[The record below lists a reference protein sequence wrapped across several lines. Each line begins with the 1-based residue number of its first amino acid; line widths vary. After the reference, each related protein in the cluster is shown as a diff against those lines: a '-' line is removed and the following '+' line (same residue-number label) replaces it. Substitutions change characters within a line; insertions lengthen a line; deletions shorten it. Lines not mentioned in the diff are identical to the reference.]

1 MAKDKKDEEKV
12 AQTDSQGRTDA
23 QLEERKQVALKTQ
36 PIEAQKQTPSQ
47 IVNDGESTPTAKKTD
62 IPKENAIDRLFNER
76 IKQSEAEGKQIV
88 GMNPDTPEGQKRRK
102 RNAIIASIADG
113 LSAMSNLYFATKGAP
128 APSKEAVSI
137 SAVQRAQNEK
147 DRNTYLE
154 LLQSWRKRNSELLNN
169 YADYQSAIAK
179 NEISNRRLD
188 FEQEREARLY
198 AKDEAQ
204 RAYQAKLAELKERG
218 MDDLQAYREAQLAY
232 KNREL
237 EARKEY
243 WNQQYALGKARV
255 DKTGRNSTTTYTREN
270 VNGKSVITGKTT
282 TYE

>member
-1 MAKDKKDEEKV
+1 MTKEEEKKTE
-12 AQTDSQGRTDA
+12 QITPT
-23 QLEERKQVALKTQ
+23 EKQKPTEA
-36 PIEAQKQTPSQ
+36 IEAKIESPSEVVQ
-47 IVNDGESTPTAKKTD
+47 NANAKTEQPKAETSA
-62 IPKENAIDRLFNER
+62 PKENAIDRLLNDR
-76 IKQSEAEGKQIV
+76 IKQSEAEGKQIAAQD
-88 GMNPDTPEGQKRRK
+88 PDSPEQVKRRK
-102 RNAIIASIADG
+102 RNALIASIADG
-113 LSAMSNLYFATKGAP
+113 LSSMATMYSVAKGAP
-128 APSKEAVSI
+128 APSAAAPTLSE
-137 SAVQRAQNEK
+137 VQKVQNIK

-218 MDDLQAYREAQLAY
+218 MDDLQAYRQAQLAY

-243 WNQQYALGKARV
+243 WNKQYALGKARV
-255 DKTGRNSTTTYTREN
+255 DKIGRNSTTTYIRER
-270 VNGKSVITGKTT
+270 VNGKSVITGQTT

>member
-1 MAKDKKDEEKV
+1 MTKEEEIRNGRAADIRRAEPIKAKVESPSEVVQNANKAKV
-12 AQTDSQGRTDA
+12 
-23 QLEERKQVALKTQ
+23 EQ
-36 PIEAQKQTPSQ
+36 PKVDTPKA
-47 IVNDGESTPTAKKTD
+47 ST
-62 IPKENAIDRLFNER
+62 PKENAIDRLLNER
-76 IKQSEAEGKQIV
+76 IKQSEAEGRQIASQD
-88 GMNPDTPEGQKRRK
+88 PDSPEQVKRRK
-102 RNAIIASIADG
+102 RNALIASIADG
-113 LSAMSNLYFATKGAP
+113 LSSMATMYSVAKGAP
-128 APSKEAVSI
+128 APSAVAPTLSE
-137 SAVQRAQNEK
+137 VQREQNVK

-218 MDDLQAYREAQLAY
+218 MDDLKAYREAQLAY

-243 WNQQYALGKARV
+243 WANQTAIGRERV
-255 DKTGRNSTTTYTREN
+255 NKQGRDSNTTYTYRMEQ
-270 VNGKSVITGKTT
+270 GKPIMTGKEV
-282 TYE
+282 TYGK

>member
-1 MAKDKKDEEKV
+1 MTKEEEI
-12 AQTDSQGRTDA
+12 RN
-23 QLEERKQVALKTQ
+23 ERAADIRRAE
-36 PIEAQKQTPSQ
+36 PIEAKVESPSEAVQNANKAKVEQPKVDTPKA
-47 IVNDGESTPTAKKTD
+47 ST
-62 IPKENAIDRLFNER
+62 PKENAIDRLLNDR
-76 IKQSEAEGKQIV
+76 IKQSEAEGRQIASQD
-88 GMNPDTPEGQKRRK
+88 PDSPEQVKRRK
-102 RNAIIASIADG
+102 RNALIASIADG
-113 LSAMSNLYFATKGAP
+113 LSSMANMYFVSKGAP
-128 APSKEAVSI
+128 APSAVAPTLSE
-137 SAVQRAQNEK
+137 VQREQNVK

-204 RAYQAKLAELKERG
+204 RAYQTKLAELKERG

-243 WNQQYALGKARV
+243 WANQTAIGRERV
-255 DKTGRNSTTTYTREN
+255 NKQGRDSNTTYTYRMEQ
-270 VNGKSVITGKTT
+270 GKPIMTGKEV
-282 TYE
+282 TYGK

>member
-1 MAKDKKDEEKV
+1 MTEEEKKTEQAV
-12 AQTDSQGRTDA
+12 
-23 QLEERKQVALKTQ
+23 EQVVEQA
-36 PIEAQKQTPSQ
+36 AKQTTENTKPIGVKVEKPSQ
-47 IVNDGESTPTAKKTD
+47 VVQNANTKTEQPKAKVST
-62 IPKENAIDRLFNER
+62 PKENAIDRLLNER
-76 IKQSEAEGKQIV
+76 IKQSEAEGKQIAAQD
-88 GMNPDTPEGQKRRK
+88 PDSPEQVKRRK
-102 RNAIIASIADG
+102 RNALIASIADG
-113 LSAMSNLYFATKGAP
+113 LSSMATMYSVAKGAP
-128 APSKEAVSI
+128 APTAVAPTLSE
-137 SAVQRAQNEK
+137 VQREQNIK

-169 YADYQSAIAK
+169 YADYQSAVAK

-204 RAYQAKLAELKERG
+204 RAYQAKLTELKERG

-243 WNQQYALGKARV
+243 WNQQYSLGKARV
-255 DKTGRNSTTTYTREN
+255 DKTGRNSTTTYTHKV
-270 VNGKSVITGKTT
+270 VNGKPVTTEKTT

>member
-1 MAKDKKDEEKV
+1 MTEEEKKTE
-12 AQTDSQGRTDA
+12 QTAST
-23 QLEERKQVALKTQ
+23 EKQKPTEA
-36 PIEAQKQTPSQ
+36 IEAKIESPSEVVQ
-47 IVNDGESTPTAKKTD
+47 NANKVRTEQPKAEVST
-62 IPKENAIDRLFNER
+62 PKENAIDRLLNER
-76 IKQSEAEGKQIV
+76 IKQSEAEGKQIAAQD
-88 GMNPDTPEGQKRRK
+88 PDSPEQVKRRK
-102 RNAIIASIADG
+102 RNALIASIADG
-113 LSAMSNLYFATKGAP
+113 LSSMANMYFVSKGAP
-128 APSKEAVSI
+128 APTTVAPTLSE
-137 SAVQRAQNEK
+137 VQREQNVK

-169 YADYQSAIAK
+169 YADYQSAVAK

-204 RAYQAKLAELKERG
+204 RAYQAKLVELKERG

-243 WNQQYALGKARV
+243 WNQQYSLGKARV
-255 DKTGRNSTTTYTREN
+255 DKTGRNSTTTYTRKV
-270 VNGKSVITGKTT
+270 VNGKPVITGKTT

>member
-1 MAKDKKDEEKV
+1 MAEEKKKTE
-12 AQTDSQGRTDA
+12 QTAST
-23 QLEERKQVALKTQ
+23 EKQKPTEA
-36 PIEAQKQTPSQ
+36 IEAKIESPSEVVQ
-47 IVNDGESTPTAKKTD
+47 NAAKARTEQPKVEASAA
-62 IPKENAIDRLFNER
+62 KENAIDRLLNER
-76 IKQSEAEGKQIV
+76 IKQSEAEGKQIAAQD
-88 GMNPDTPEGQKRRK
+88 PDSPEQVKRRK
-102 RNAIIASIADG
+102 RNALIASIADG
-113 LSAMSNLYFATKGAP
+113 LSSMANMYFVSKGAP
-128 APSKEAVSI
+128 APTAVAPTLSE
-137 SAVQRAQNEK
+137 VQREQNIK

-169 YADYQSAIAK
+169 YADYQSAVAK

-243 WNQQYALGKARV
+243 WNQQYSLGKARV
-255 DKTGRNSTTTYTREN
+255 DKIGRNSTTTYTSKL
-270 VNGKSVITGKTT
+270 VNGKPVRTGKTT

>member
-1 MAKDKKDEEKV
+1 MTKEEEQIRNERADGIRRTEPIGAKIESPSEVVQNANKAKV
-12 AQTDSQGRTDA
+12 EQQKVDTP
-23 QLEERKQVALKTQ
+23 KT
-36 PIEAQKQTPSQ
+36 
-47 IVNDGESTPTAKKTD
+47 ST
-62 IPKENAIDRLFNER
+62 PKENAIDRLLNER
-76 IKQSEAEGKQIV
+76 IKQSEAEGKQIAAQD
-88 GMNPDTPEGQKRRK
+88 PDSPEQVKRRK
-102 RNAIIASIADG
+102 RNALIASIADG
-113 LSAMSNLYFATKGAP
+113 LSSMATMYSVAKGAP
-128 APSKEAVSI
+128 APSAVAPTLSE
-137 SAVQRAQNEK
+137 VQRGQNVK

-169 YADYQSAIAK
+169 YADYQSAVAK

-255 DKTGRNSTTTYTREN
+255 DKMGRNSTTNYTRQT
-270 VNGKSVITGKTT
+270 VNGQSVITGKTT

>member
-1 MAKDKKDEEKV
+1 MTEEEKKTE
-12 AQTDSQGRTDA
+12 QTASI
-23 QLEERKQVALKTQ
+23 ERQKPTEA
-36 PIEAQKQTPSQ
+36 IEAKIESPSEVVQ
-47 IVNDGESTPTAKKTD
+47 NANKVRTEQSKMEASAA
-62 IPKENAIDRLFNER
+62 KENAIDRLLNER
-76 IKQSEAEGKQIV
+76 IKQSEAEGKQIAAQD
-88 GMNPDTPEGQKRRK
+88 PDSPEQVKRRK
-102 RNAIIASIADG
+102 RNALIASIADG
-113 LSAMSNLYFATKGAP
+113 LSSMANMYFVSKGAP
-128 APSKEAVSI
+128 APTAVAPTLSE
-137 SAVQRAQNEK
+137 VQREQNVK

-169 YADYQSAIAK
+169 YADYQSAVAK

-204 RAYQAKLAELKERG
+204 RAYQAKLTELKERG

-243 WNQQYALGKARV
+243 WNQQYSLGKARV
-255 DKTGRNSTTTYTREN
+255 DKTGRNSTTTYTSKV
-270 VNGKSVITGKTT
+270 VNGKPVITGKTT

>member
-1 MAKDKKDEEKV
+1 MPTKEEEIKNER
-12 AQTDSQGRTDA
+12 AADIRRT
-23 QLEERKQVALKTQ
+23 E
-36 PIEAQKQTPSQ
+36 PIEAKIENPSEVVQ
-47 IVNDGESTPTAKKTD
+47 NATKAKTEQPKAKTLT
-62 IPKENAIDRLFNER
+62 PKENAIDRLLNDR
-76 IKQSEAEGKQIV
+76 IKQSEAEGRQIASQD
-88 GMNPDTPEGQKRRK
+88 PDSPEQVKRRK
-102 RNAIIASIADG
+102 RNALIASIADG
-113 LSAMSNLYFATKGAP
+113 LSSMATMYSVSKGAP
-128 APSKEAVSI
+128 APSVVAPTLSE
-137 SAVQRAQNEK
+137 VQKAQNVK

-169 YADYQSAIAK
+169 YVDYQSAIAK

-255 DKTGRNSTTTYTREN
+255 DKTGRNSTTNYTRQTI
-270 VNGKSVITGKTT
+270 NGQSVITGKTT

>member
-1 MAKDKKDEEKV
+1 MATMYSV
-12 AQTDSQGRTDA
+12 A
-23 QLEERKQVALKTQ
+23 
-36 PIEAQKQTPSQ
+36 
-47 IVNDGESTPTAKKTD
+47 
-62 IPKENAIDRLFNER
+62 
-76 IKQSEAEGKQIV
+76 
-88 GMNPDTPEGQKRRK
+88 
-102 RNAIIASIADG
+102 
-113 LSAMSNLYFATKGAP
+113 KGAP
-128 APSKEAVSI
+128 APSTAAPTLSE
-137 SAVQRAQNEK
+137 VQKAQNIK

-218 MDDLQAYREAQLAY
+218 MDDLQAYRQAQLAY

-243 WNQQYALGKARV
+243 WNKQYALGKARV
-255 DKTGRNSTTTYTREN
+255 DKTGRNSTTTYTRER
-270 VNGKSVITGKTT
+270 VNGKSVITGQTT

>member
-1 MAKDKKDEEKV
+1 MTEEEKKTE
-12 AQTDSQGRTDA
+12 QTAST
-23 QLEERKQVALKTQ
+23 EKQKPTEA
-36 PIEAQKQTPSQ
+36 IEAKIESPSEVVQ
-47 IVNDGESTPTAKKTD
+47 NANKVRTEQPKADTPT
-62 IPKENAIDRLFNER
+62 KENAIDRLLNER
-76 IKQSEAEGKQIV
+76 IKQSEAEGKQIAAQD
-88 GMNPDTPEGQKRRK
+88 PDSPEQVKRRK
-102 RNAIIASIADG
+102 RNALIASIADG
-113 LSAMSNLYFATKGAP
+113 LSSMANMYFVSKGAP
-128 APSKEAVSI
+128 APTAVAPTLSE
-137 SAVQRAQNEK
+137 VQREQNVK

-154 LLQSWRKRNSELLNN
+154 LLQSWRKKNSELLNN
-169 YADYQSAIAK
+169 YADYQSAVAK

-243 WNQQYALGKARV
+243 WNQQYSLGKARV
-255 DKTGRNSTTTYTREN
+255 DKTGRNSTTTYKREN

>member
-1 MAKDKKDEEKV
+1 MTEEEKKTE
-12 AQTDSQGRTDA
+12 QTAST
-23 QLEERKQVALKTQ
+23 EKQKPTEA
-36 PIEAQKQTPSQ
+36 IEAKIESPSEVVQ
-47 IVNDGESTPTAKKTD
+47 NANKVRTEQPKADT
-62 IPKENAIDRLFNER
+62 PKENAIDRLLNER
-76 IKQSEAEGKQIV
+76 IKQSEAEGKQIAAQD
-88 GMNPDTPEGQKRRK
+88 PDSPEQVKRRK
-102 RNAIIASIADG
+102 RNALIASIADG
-113 LSAMSNLYFATKGAP
+113 LSSMATMYSVVKGAQ
-128 APSKEAVSI
+128 APTAVAPTLSE
-137 SAVQRAQNEK
+137 VQREQNVK

-169 YADYQSAIAK
+169 YADYQSAVAK

-243 WNQQYALGKARV
+243 WNQQYSRGQQRIN
-255 DKTGRNSTTTYTREN
+255 KTGRNSTTTYTSKV
-270 VNGKSVITGKTT
+270 VNGKPVITGKTT

>member
-1 MAKDKKDEEKV
+1 MTKEEEKK
-12 AQTDSQGRTDA
+12 AEQTAPTEKPKA
-23 QLEERKQVALKTQ
+23 
-36 PIEAQKQTPSQ
+36 IEAKIESPSEVVQNANKAKVEQPKVDTPKA
-47 IVNDGESTPTAKKTD
+47 ST
-62 IPKENAIDRLFNER
+62 PKENAIDRLLNDR
-76 IKQSEAEGKQIV
+76 IKQSEAEGRQIAAQD
-88 GMNPDTPEGQKRRK
+88 PDSPEQVKRRK
-102 RNAIIASIADG
+102 RNALIASIADG
-113 LSAMSNLYFATKGAP
+113 LSSMANMYFVSKGAP
-128 APSKEAVSI
+128 APSVVAPTLSE
-137 SAVQRAQNEK
+137 VQKAQNVK
-147 DRNTYLE
+147 DRNNYLE

-169 YADYQSAIAK
+169 YADYQSAVAK

>member
-1 MAKDKKDEEKV
+1 MPTKEEE
-12 AQTDSQGRTDA
+12 QQIIN
-23 QLEERKQVALKTQ
+23 ERAADIRRAE
-36 PIEAQKQTPSQ
+36 PIEAKIESPSEVVQ
-47 IVNDGESTPTAKKTD
+47 NANKARTEQPKADAPT
-62 IPKENAIDRLFNER
+62 PKENAIDRLLNDR
-76 IKQSEAEGKQIV
+76 IKQSEAEGRRIASQD
-88 GMNPDTPEGQKRRK
+88 PDSPEQMKRRK
-102 RNAIIASIADG
+102 RNALIASIADG
-113 LSAMSNLYFATKGAP
+113 LSSMATMYSVSKGAP
-128 APSKEAVSI
+128 APTAVAPTLSE
-137 SAVQRAQNEK
+137 VQREQNVK

-169 YADYQSAIAK
+169 YADYQSAVAK

-243 WNQQYALGKARV
+243 WNQQYSLGKARV

>member
-1 MAKDKKDEEKV
+1 MPTKEEDKKTEQTAPTEKQKPTE
-12 AQTDSQGRTDA
+12 A
-23 QLEERKQVALKTQ
+23 
-36 PIEAQKQTPSQ
+36 IEAKIESPSEVVQ
-47 IVNDGESTPTAKKTD
+47 NANKVRTEQPKAEVST
-62 IPKENAIDRLFNER
+62 PKENAIDRLLNER
-76 IKQSEAEGKQIV
+76 IKQSEAEGKQIAAQD
-88 GMNPDTPEGQKRRK
+88 PDSPEQVKRRK
-102 RNAIIASIADG
+102 RNALIASIADG
-113 LSAMSNLYFATKGAP
+113 LSSMATMYSVVKGAP
-128 APSKEAVSI
+128 APSAVAPTLSE
-137 SAVQRAQNEK
+137 VQREQNIK

-169 YADYQSAIAK
+169 YADYQSAVAK

-237 EARKEY
+237 EARQEY
-243 WNQQYALGKARV
+243 WNKQYALGKARV
-255 DKTGRNSTTTYTREN
+255 DKTGRNSTTTYTRKV
-270 VNGKSVITGKTT
+270 VNGKPVITGKTT